1 MTIFCQVLIIATS
14 QHTKHCLQRTSPD
27 LNIAVIPIGESLQT
41 DQDFSQVGY
50 IRIMIR
56 RTQIMSALLQNGIE
70 TLLFECDFLWIKNP
84 LDVFNSH
91 RSKYDMVFIANS

>member
-1 MTIFCQVLIIATS
+1 
-14 QHTKHCLQRTSPD
+14 

-56 RTQIMSALLQNGIE
+56 RIQIMSALLQNGIE
-70 TLLFECDFLWIKNP
+70 ALLFECENEYLSDK
-84 LDVFNSH
+84 D
-91 RSKYDMVFIANS
+91 A

>member
-27 LNIAVIPIGESLQT
+27 LNIAVIPIGESLQS

-56 RTQIMSALLQNGIE
+56 RIQIMSALLQNGIE
-70 TLLFECDFLWIKNP
+70 ALLFECDFLWIKNP
-84 LDVFNSH
+84 LDVFNSD
-91 RSKYDMVFIANS
+91 RSNYDMVFIANY